1 MFSSPTIQLSE
12 SPRDTTELTPASEP
26 KKQCL
31 SPQAKLLVGSL
42 VCIILVLTS
51 VCLILALKDTSV
63 DSTQIQ
69 EEYIQDAD
77 ELHIGEFSICH
88 WERVPVAESVLVNG
102 EEMTFSTPLI
112 EGEICE
118 TGELVLLVLDSN
130 NGVHGSIGSTHVVAE
145 TSTTSS
151 FVEENLEDLPAYDES
166 PDVEAWAE
174 QFKHDQAKWAD
185 AHGRRRRQLLN
196 PGSVDVHL
204 HLDLDGHMV
213 NRLGSYGAAEYAV
226 ELIAVMNRDV
236 YFPLGFNLKVTSIN
250 LRSSYVSQTES
261 TIAYLHVIQGEGMP
275 DNANLVH
282 SLTTRPL
289 GGGVAYLGGLYY
301 PDGYGYAVSGS
312 LNGDFHY
319 WDLVVVAHELGH
331 NFGAEHTHDMSPQVD
346 NCGDVCFGGTDRT
359 PQQGTIMSYCH
370 ICQGG
375 LNNIDYVFH
384 DRVKEVILATYDQN
398 EWRLPTTRECIEL
411 SSTIPDV
418 GVPFYL
424 KTDQCLNLPNTNP
437 ELCELDSAWV
447 KDRQSGA
454 FRLMSASNRNQCWE
468 ASCGSNSVGLMSCS
482 SSSNAQLFEFVG
494 SQLRSV
500 ACGSAVTGTSNSLFT
515 MGSGSALQQW
525 CSPDNNPGA
534 PDAGC
539 ENTNNGLTDPWGD
552 DCDWYDENPDGCGQ
566 YDGNGFR
573 SNDMCCACGGGR
585 RLTAEPTTPSPTM
598 VSVEPT
604 MAVPCEDTDNGA
616 TDSWGDD
623 CAWYDDH
630 PNGCGQYDDDDFTAS
645 EMCCTCGGGRPVN
658 PTTPSPSFATPS
670 PSMTPAPTASPPTDF
685 CYISPCGCA
694 PFQNSWCEEGTHH
707 MQGWCAQSEFNCQT
721 CLGVWCP
728 NDATP
733 SPTMA
738 TPSPTMA
745 TPNPTTRSPTGTDV
759 PETTTETP
767 TTMSPTTETPTTM
780 SPTTQTPTT
789 MSPTTQTP
797 TTMSPTTMTPTTMT
811 PTEDASGYLDVD
823 LGDGRTCANSQRIGR
838 LCRSGSQ
845 TPVCSLSDCQAG
857 CDARANCAFLYLN
870 NAGNC
875 HLYSACGRLRT
886 PGMPG
891 VTQQKLAGGNF
902 ISTTDASTTESV

>member
-1 MFSSPTIQLSE
+1 M
-12 SPRDTTELTPASEP
+12 
-26 KKQCL
+26 
-31 SPQAKLLVGSL
+31 G
-42 VCIILVLTS
+42 
-51 VCLILALKDTSV
+51 
-63 DSTQIQ
+63 
-69 EEYIQDAD
+69 
-77 ELHIGEFSICH
+77 
-88 WERVPVAESVLVNG
+88 
-102 EEMTFSTPLI
+102 
-112 EGEICE
+112 
-118 TGELVLLVLDSN
+118 
-130 NGVHGSIGSTHVVAE
+130 
-145 TSTTSS
+145 
-151 FVEENLEDLPAYDES
+151 
-166 PDVEAWAE
+166 
-174 QFKHDQAKWAD
+174 
-185 AHGRRRRQLLN
+185 
-196 PGSVDVHL
+196 
-204 HLDLDGHMV
+204 
-213 NRLGSYGAAEYAV
+213 
-226 ELIAVMNRDV
+226 
-236 YFPLGFNLKVTSIN
+236 
-250 LRSSYVSQTES
+250 
-261 TIAYLHVIQGEGMP
+261 
-275 DNANLVH
+275 
-282 SLTTRPL
+282 
-289 GGGVAYLGGLYY
+289 
-301 PDGYGYAVSGS
+301 
-312 LNGDFHY
+312 
-319 WDLVVVAHELGH
+319 
-331 NFGAEHTHDMSPQVD
+331 
-346 NCGDVCFGGTDRT
+346 T

-424 KTDQCLNLPNTNP
+424 KTDQCLNLPNTSP

-500 ACGSAVTGTSNSLFT
+500 ACGSAVTGTSNGLFT

-539 ENTNNGLTDPWGD
+539 EN
-552 DCDWYDENPDGCGQ
+552 
-566 YDGNGFR
+566 
-573 SNDMCCACGGGR
+573 
-585 RLTAEPTTPSPTM
+585 
-598 VSVEPT
+598 
-604 MAVPCEDTDNGA
+604 TDNGA

-789 MSPTTQTP
+789 QTPTTQT
-797 TTMSPTTMTPTTMT
+797 PTTMTPTTMT